1 MKEILCLL
9 LFCLGGISLQAQ
21 LSGVVTDA
29 NGHPL
34 QSASIYISGTT
45 IGVNSNAQGAYLL
58 SLPPGQSDVIFQYIG
73 YKSETRRIRNEG
85 KPIVLDIKLDV
96 QSFEISEIEIN
107 ASSEDPAYQII
118 RNAIDKREFYKNQI
132 KSYECDV
139 YIKGNQKIIKIPNK
153 ILGQEVGTLDG
164 ILDTNRQGIVYLSES
179 LSKYYYQQPNQIK
192 EELISSKV
200 SGNSRGFSFNRARE
214 MRFNLYEPSIGFG
227 KQIISPISNGAF
239 LFYKYKLEGSFFD
252 QEGRQINKIKVIPR
266 NDNSP
271 VFRGDIFIYEN
282 TWNIHSCHLAIT
294 SKTINQEILDT
305 LWLNQQYVP
314 TKENDQWV
322 ILSQNIDFGIKFIGI
337 HIKGFFTAVYSN
349 YELNKSYPEN
359 FFSDELLKIDVNS
372 NKRDQQY
379 WDTIRPIP
387 LMQEE
392 KLDFT
397 KKDSLEIIWNSKEF
411 KDSTDRKSNKFNS
424 NNILF
429 GYTYRNTFERWSL
442 SIGSPLSTIQ
452 FDPVRGFYTAMAIK
466 YKKEQNEEAT
476 SWYSISPELSYGFA
490 DKKLRASLEFQK
502 LFNKIN
508 YQKIILKAGHIAE
521 QYNDANPISPT
532 INGLY
537 NLYAKLNYL
546 KLYDKK
552 FLRIGLEQRF
562 LNKLKF
568 ESFVDVSSRTSLLN
582 NTNYSFKKKDLDYS
596 PNYPGDTIGG
606 FVKHKAA
613 IFLAKL
619 EYSPGTK
626 YVSYPNYRV
635 YLAGKAPVFGL
646 QYRIVRAFN
655 FETEEKQS
663 YFLHNPQLSFE
674 YNFNPKFIGN
684 SSIRAL
690 LGTNV
695 FSGGKPEIIDYK
707 HFNGNQTILNP
718 EKSATSAFRLLL
730 YYDYSTLG
738 NYFEFHLNHNFNGF
752 FLGKI
757 PLIKNLKLE
766 ENIGA
771 KLLLLENDRR
781 YSEYSIGISN
791 IGWSIFRLFRIDYTW
806 AFRNDSAAKNGV
818 TIGISLNN

>member
-132 KSYECDV
+132 KSYQSDV

-314 TKENDQWV
+314 TKENDQ
-322 ILSQNIDFGIKFIGI
+322 
-337 HIKGFFTAVYSN
+337 
-349 YELNKSYPEN
+349 
-359 FFSDELLKIDVNS
+359 
-372 NKRDQQY
+372 
-379 WDTIRPIP
+379 
-387 LMQEE
+387 
-392 KLDFT
+392 
-397 KKDSLEIIWNSKEF
+397 
-411 KDSTDRKSNKFNS
+411 
-424 NNILF
+424 
-429 GYTYRNTFERWSL
+429 
-442 SIGSPLSTIQ
+442 
-452 FDPVRGFYTAMAIK
+452 
-466 YKKEQNEEAT
+466 
-476 SWYSISPELSYGFA
+476 
-490 DKKLRASLEFQK
+490 
-502 LFNKIN
+502 
-508 YQKIILKAGHIAE
+508 
-521 QYNDANPISPT
+521 
-532 INGLY
+532 
-537 NLYAKLNYL
+537 
-546 KLYDKK
+546 
-552 FLRIGLEQRF
+552 
-562 LNKLKF
+562 
-568 ESFVDVSSRTSLLN
+568 
-582 NTNYSFKKKDLDYS
+582 
-596 PNYPGDTIGG
+596 
-606 FVKHKAA
+606 
-613 IFLAKL
+613 
-619 EYSPGTK
+619 
-626 YVSYPNYRV
+626 
-635 YLAGKAPVFGL
+635 
-646 QYRIVRAFN
+646 
-655 FETEEKQS
+655 
-663 YFLHNPQLSFE
+663 
-674 YNFNPKFIGN
+674 
-684 SSIRAL
+684 
-690 LGTNV
+690 
-695 FSGGKPEIIDYK
+695 
-707 HFNGNQTILNP
+707 
-718 EKSATSAFRLLL
+718 
-730 YYDYSTLG
+730 
-738 NYFEFHLNHNFNGF
+738 
-752 FLGKI
+752 
-757 PLIKNLKLE
+757 
-766 ENIGA
+766 
-771 KLLLLENDRR
+771 
-781 YSEYSIGISN
+781 
-791 IGWSIFRLFRIDYTW
+791 
-806 AFRNDSAAKNGV
+806 
-818 TIGISLNN
+818 